1 MNVPYS
7 WLGEFFAEPLPP
19 VDEVADLLTG
29 IGLATEDI
37 LDYPGAAPGTVA
49 VRLDEVSHIE
59 GTDQLSSAR
68 AWDGSRHFTV
78 ITAAPNVRDGIV
90 TAFAPPGTRL
100 ESQGITIGTREMAGV
115 RSEGMLLS
123 PRELGVYDH
132 AGGLIELPGDVE
144 PGADLAGLWPPD
156 RVIELELTA
165 NRSDA
170 FSIRGVAR
178 DLAAKLDRRLIEPTG
193 VQVIEPE
200 GTSAGGL
207 SVHNHDEAGAPL
219 FSLRR
224 ISGVTPAPSP
234 VWLQRRLGSIGQRPR
249 NNIVDVTNLVMF
261 ELGQPTHAYDMRALP
276 AGELHVRRAGPGES
290 FTTLADDSLELDPAD
305 LVLSGGGDAIGLAGV
320 IGGMHD
326 SVVEDTSEVALEVA
340 HFDPHTVRA
349 TARRHGL
356 HTDAHLRFE
365 RGTDPALPYY
375 ASARAAA
382 LIAELAGGSVHPQL
396 AASGSPGGGSTVA
409 FAPSRV
415 EFLTTLQVEADT
427 QQKYLEALGC
437 KVERRGEDDWLVST
451 PSWRVDLNICEDLV
465 EEVAR
470 LHGYEHIGTSVPHM
484 HFTPPLTDPTH
495 RRLRARLAGAGFQ
508 ELISYVFTGEAEL
521 SRTKAPPSVV
531 QLAEPQGVERAVLRT
546 ALYPGLLAAA
556 ALNRA
561 RDSLAL
567 FELGSVF
574 LEQEGERLVM
584 LTRGPWVGSG
594 WRGKAEPGSVFVLKG
609 QLERL
614 ARSMGSEL
622 EFRNEEHPPLHPGVS
637 AGVYSGGVRIGFIGQ
652 IHPEIASSFELP
664 DTWVAELDLPL
675 PEGTVGF
682 KEPVRQP
689 HSQRDIALV
698 TPQDVSFASLDD
710 LLRPAAGEHLVRL
723 EPFDVYRDGR
733 LGAGNQSIALRFTF
747 RDSERALRDEEV
759 SAAMSNVIRVA
770 KHAGYDVRD
779 G

>member
-340 HFDPHTVRA
+340 
-349 TARRHGL
+349 
-356 HTDAHLRFE
+356 
-365 RGTDPALPYY
+365 
-375 ASARAAA
+375 
-382 LIAELAGGSVHPQL
+382 
-396 AASGSPGGGSTVA
+396 
-409 FAPSRV
+409 
-415 EFLTTLQVEADT
+415 
-427 QQKYLEALGC
+427 C
-437 KVERRGEDDWLVST
+437 
-451 PSWRVDLNICEDLV
+451 
-465 EEVAR
+465 
-470 LHGYEHIGTSVPHM
+470 
-484 HFTPPLTDPTH
+484 
-495 RRLRARLAGAGFQ
+495 RRL
-508 ELISYVFTGEAEL
+508 
-521 SRTKAPPSVV
+521 
-531 QLAEPQGVERAVLRT
+531 
-546 ALYPGLLAAA
+546 
-556 ALNRA
+556 
-561 RDSLAL
+561 
-567 FELGSVF
+567 
-574 LEQEGERLVM
+574 
-584 LTRGPWVGSG
+584 
-594 WRGKAEPGSVFVLKG
+594 
-609 QLERL
+609 
-614 ARSMGSEL
+614 
-622 EFRNEEHPPLHPGVS
+622 
-637 AGVYSGGVRIGFIGQ
+637 
-652 IHPEIASSFELP
+652 
-664 DTWVAELDLPL
+664 
-675 PEGTVGF
+675 
-682 KEPVRQP
+682 
-689 HSQRDIALV
+689 
-698 TPQDVSFASLDD
+698 
-710 LLRPAAGEHLVRL
+710 
-723 EPFDVYRDGR
+723 
-733 LGAGNQSIALRFTF
+733 
-747 RDSERALRDEEV
+747 
-759 SAAMSNVIRVA
+759 
-770 KHAGYDVRD
+770 
-779 G
+779 